1 MSMIKTPT
9 GAILK
14 LNGHFLQAFLCG
26 GVAWLI
32 WPTNPKWWG
41 FGLLSILLGAA
52 ALASL
57 IVASRA
63 MSKLYV
69 RERELARFA
78 ATARTPDPSDL
89 ADHDVL
95 KNAGMFD
102 E

>member
-1 MSMIKTPT
+1 MNWNKTPL

-14 LNGHFLQAFLCG
+14 VNGHFLQAFLFG

-32 WPTNPKWWG
+32 WPNNPKWWG

-57 IVASRA
+57 IAALRA
-63 MSKLYV
+63 MTKLYV
-69 RERELARFA
+69 RERELARFV
-78 ATARTPDPSDL
+78 ATARTADPSDL
-89 ADHDVL
+89 ADQVAL

>member
-1 MSMIKTPT
+1 MIKTPI

-14 LNGHFLQAFLCG
+14 VNGHFLQAALFG

-32 WPTNPKWWG
+32 WPTTPKWWG

-57 IVASRA
+57 IAAIRA
-63 MSKLYV
+63 MTKLYI
-69 RERELARFA
+69 RERELSRFTT
-78 ATARTPDPSDL
+78 TARTPEPSDL
-89 ADHDVL
+89 ADQEAL